1 MKITFFGTQPYDR
14 ESFDRA
20 NASCGFEFNYHRSHL
35 NGNNALLAQGA
46 DAVCIFVNDTADA
59 GTIRQLAAM
68 GVKLIALRCAGFNNV
83 DLKAA
88 AEYGIPVVRV
98 PAYSPHAVA
107 EHAVALMLALNRK
120 VHRAY
125 WRTRDG
131 NFSLHGLMGFDMY
144 GKTAGIVGTG
154 KIARELI
161 RILKGFGMKVLAYDI
176 FPDAEY
182 AAQAQVEYVTLDEL
196 YRRADI
202 ISLHCPLTDQ
212 TRYMINGDA
221 IGKMKPGVILINT
234 GRGQLIHT
242 EALIEGLKEKKI
254 GAAGLDVYEEEAA
267 YFYEDTSDRI
277 MDDDILAR
285 LLRHGES
292 TWNRENR
299 FTGWTD
305 VDLSEKGVAEAARA
319 GELLRKEGFLF
330 GHAYTSYL
338 KRAVK
343 TLDVVLDKLDQD
355 WIPVSK
361 SWRLNEKH
369 YGMLQGLNK
378 RETAE
383 KYGDEQVH
391 IWRRSYDVAPAP
403 LGEEDPR
410 NPRFDPRYR
419 DVPEA
424 ELPRTESLSDT
435 VARIMPYWKCE
446 ILPALA
452 HHDAILVVAHGNSLR
467 GIIKHLKG
475 ISDEAIS
482 EFNLPTAVP
491 YVFEFDEGLNYAGDR
506 FLGDPDEIARLMA
519 AVADQ
524 GRKG

>member
-1 MKITFFGTQPYDR
+1 MKPIVTFFGTQPYEQ
-14 ESFDRA
+14 ESFDALNRDF
-20 NASCGFEFNYHRSHL
+20 GFEFRSFKGHL
-35 NGNNALLAQGA
+35 SRQTVVATHGAQA
-46 DAVCIFVNDTADA
+46 ACIFVNDTADA
-59 GTIRQLAAM
+59 EVMRELARN
-68 GVKLIALRCAGFNNV
+68 GVRLLALRCAGYNNV
-83 DLKAA
+83 DLEAA
-88 AEYGIPVVRV
+88 RTFNIPVVRV

-144 GKTAGIVGTG
+144 GKTAGIIGTG

-285 LLRHGES
+285 LLSFNNVIMTSHQGFF
-292 TWNRENR
+292 TREALDSIAHTTLQNINDFDKHR
-299 FTGWTD
+299 KL
-305 VDLSEKGVAEAARA
+305 VNEVRAEPEK
-319 GELLRKEGFLF
+319 
-330 GHAYTSYL
+330 
-338 KRAVK
+338 
-343 TLDVVLDKLDQD
+343 
-355 WIPVSK
+355 
-361 SWRLNEKH
+361 
-369 YGMLQGLNK
+369 
-378 RETAE
+378 
-383 KYGDEQVH
+383 
-391 IWRRSYDVAPAP
+391 
-403 LGEEDPR
+403 
-410 NPRFDPRYR
+410 
-419 DVPEA
+419 
-424 ELPRTESLSDT
+424 
-435 VARIMPYWKCE
+435 
-446 ILPALA
+446 
-452 HHDAILVVAHGNSLR
+452 AIG
-467 GIIKHLKG
+467 
-475 ISDEAIS
+475 
-482 EFNLPTAVP
+482 
-491 YVFEFDEGLNYAGDR
+491 
-506 FLGDPDEIARLMA
+506 
-519 AVADQ
+519 
-524 GRKG
+524 

>member
-20 NASCGFEFNYHRSHL
+20 IASCGFEFIYHRSHL

-285 LLRHGES
+285 LLSFNNVIMTSHQGFF
-292 TWNRENR
+292 TREALDSIAHTTLQNINDFDKHR
-299 FTGWTD
+299 KL
-305 VDLSEKGVAEAARA
+305 VNEVRAEPEK
-319 GELLRKEGFLF
+319 
-330 GHAYTSYL
+330 
-338 KRAVK
+338 
-343 TLDVVLDKLDQD
+343 
-355 WIPVSK
+355 
-361 SWRLNEKH
+361 
-369 YGMLQGLNK
+369 
-378 RETAE
+378 
-383 KYGDEQVH
+383 
-391 IWRRSYDVAPAP
+391 
-403 LGEEDPR
+403 
-410 NPRFDPRYR
+410 
-419 DVPEA
+419 
-424 ELPRTESLSDT
+424 
-435 VARIMPYWKCE
+435 
-446 ILPALA
+446 
-452 HHDAILVVAHGNSLR
+452 AIG
-467 GIIKHLKG
+467 
-475 ISDEAIS
+475 
-482 EFNLPTAVP
+482 
-491 YVFEFDEGLNYAGDR
+491 
-506 FLGDPDEIARLMA
+506 
-519 AVADQ
+519 
-524 GRKG
+524 

>member
-1 MKITFFGTQPYDR
+1 MKITLFGTQPYDK
-14 ESFDRA
+14 ESFERIRDA
-20 NASCGFEFNYHRSHL
+20 YGFDICYHRSHL
-35 NGNNALLAQGA
+35 NANNVALARGS

-144 GKTAGIVGTG
+144 GKTAGIIGTG

-285 LLRHGES
+285 LLSFNNVIMTSHQGFF
-292 TWNRENR
+292 TREALDSIAHTTLQNINDFDKHR
-299 FTGWTD
+299 KL
-305 VDLSEKGVAEAARA
+305 VNEVRAEPEK
-319 GELLRKEGFLF
+319 
-330 GHAYTSYL
+330 
-338 KRAVK
+338 
-343 TLDVVLDKLDQD
+343 
-355 WIPVSK
+355 
-361 SWRLNEKH
+361 
-369 YGMLQGLNK
+369 
-378 RETAE
+378 
-383 KYGDEQVH
+383 
-391 IWRRSYDVAPAP
+391 
-403 LGEEDPR
+403 
-410 NPRFDPRYR
+410 
-419 DVPEA
+419 
-424 ELPRTESLSDT
+424 
-435 VARIMPYWKCE
+435 
-446 ILPALA
+446 
-452 HHDAILVVAHGNSLR
+452 AIG
-467 GIIKHLKG
+467 
-475 ISDEAIS
+475 
-482 EFNLPTAVP
+482 
-491 YVFEFDEGLNYAGDR
+491 
-506 FLGDPDEIARLMA
+506 
-519 AVADQ
+519 
-524 GRKG
+524 

>member
-1 MKITFFGTQPYDR
+1 MKITLFGTQPYDR
-14 ESFDRA
+14 ESFDRIRDTY
-20 NASCGFEFNYHRSHL
+20 GFDICYHRSLL
-35 NGNNALLAQGA
+35 NANNVALAQGS

-144 GKTAGIVGTG
+144 GKTAGIIGTG

-285 LLRHGES
+285 LLSFNNVIMTSHQGFF
-292 TWNRENR
+292 TREALDSIAHTTLQNINDFDKHR
-299 FTGWTD
+299 KL
-305 VDLSEKGVAEAARA
+305 VNEVRAEPEK
-319 GELLRKEGFLF
+319 
-330 GHAYTSYL
+330 
-338 KRAVK
+338 
-343 TLDVVLDKLDQD
+343 
-355 WIPVSK
+355 
-361 SWRLNEKH
+361 
-369 YGMLQGLNK
+369 
-378 RETAE
+378 
-383 KYGDEQVH
+383 
-391 IWRRSYDVAPAP
+391 
-403 LGEEDPR
+403 
-410 NPRFDPRYR
+410 
-419 DVPEA
+419 
-424 ELPRTESLSDT
+424 
-435 VARIMPYWKCE
+435 
-446 ILPALA
+446 
-452 HHDAILVVAHGNSLR
+452 AIG
-467 GIIKHLKG
+467 
-475 ISDEAIS
+475 
-482 EFNLPTAVP
+482 
-491 YVFEFDEGLNYAGDR
+491 
-506 FLGDPDEIARLMA
+506 
-519 AVADQ
+519 
-524 GRKG
+524 

>member
-14 ESFDRA
+14 ESFDRG
-20 NASCGFEFNYHRSHL
+20 NSSCVFEFKYHRSHL

-144 GKTAGIVGTG
+144 GKTAGIIGTG

-285 LLRHGES
+285 LLSFNNVIMTSHQGFF
-292 TWNRENR
+292 TREALDSIAHTTLQNINDFDKHR
-299 FTGWTD
+299 KL
-305 VDLSEKGVAEAARA
+305 VNEVRAEPEK
-319 GELLRKEGFLF
+319 
-330 GHAYTSYL
+330 
-338 KRAVK
+338 
-343 TLDVVLDKLDQD
+343 
-355 WIPVSK
+355 
-361 SWRLNEKH
+361 
-369 YGMLQGLNK
+369 
-378 RETAE
+378 
-383 KYGDEQVH
+383 
-391 IWRRSYDVAPAP
+391 
-403 LGEEDPR
+403 
-410 NPRFDPRYR
+410 
-419 DVPEA
+419 
-424 ELPRTESLSDT
+424 
-435 VARIMPYWKCE
+435 
-446 ILPALA
+446 
-452 HHDAILVVAHGNSLR
+452 AIG
-467 GIIKHLKG
+467 
-475 ISDEAIS
+475 
-482 EFNLPTAVP
+482 
-491 YVFEFDEGLNYAGDR
+491 
-506 FLGDPDEIARLMA
+506 
-519 AVADQ
+519 
-524 GRKG
+524 

>member
-1 MKITFFGTQPYDR
+1 MQNRFLYDKR
-14 ESFDRA
+14 GKKCIYE
-20 NASCGFEFNYHRSHL
+20 N
-35 NGNNALLAQGA
+35 NNALLAQGA

-144 GKTAGIVGTG
+144 GKTAGIIGTG

-212 TRYMINGDA
+212 TRYMVNGDA

-285 LLRHGES
+285 LLSFNNVIMTSHQGFF
-292 TWNRENR
+292 TREALDSIAHTTLQNINDFDKHR
-299 FTGWTD
+299 KL
-305 VDLSEKGVAEAARA
+305 VNEVRAEPEK
-319 GELLRKEGFLF
+319 
-330 GHAYTSYL
+330 
-338 KRAVK
+338 
-343 TLDVVLDKLDQD
+343 
-355 WIPVSK
+355 
-361 SWRLNEKH
+361 
-369 YGMLQGLNK
+369 
-378 RETAE
+378 
-383 KYGDEQVH
+383 
-391 IWRRSYDVAPAP
+391 
-403 LGEEDPR
+403 
-410 NPRFDPRYR
+410 
-419 DVPEA
+419 
-424 ELPRTESLSDT
+424 
-435 VARIMPYWKCE
+435 
-446 ILPALA
+446 
-452 HHDAILVVAHGNSLR
+452 AIG
-467 GIIKHLKG
+467 
-475 ISDEAIS
+475 
-482 EFNLPTAVP
+482 
-491 YVFEFDEGLNYAGDR
+491 
-506 FLGDPDEIARLMA
+506 
-519 AVADQ
+519 
-524 GRKG
+524 